1 MVRGLT
7 YKKVLGHM
15 RLVVG
20 ILVVLLSVFGGY
32 TAMGGH
38 LEVLWQPFEAVI
50 ILGAA
55 LGAFCI
61 ANPPSVLKAAGGIF
75 GTLFKGPRYDKA
87 AFLELLGLQYTLFKL
102 AKSKGNLA
110 LEAHVENPAESA
122 IFAQFPKFS
131 ADHHAVEFMCD
142 YLRMITLGTENAHEL
157 EALMDEELETHH
169 QEQERIVSAIQALAD
184 GTPARQVGLAW
195 RHPTSRTEEFELLG
209 RALREIWA
217 QTQPLV
223 THEPASAPV

>member
-1 MVRGLT
+1 
-7 YKKVLGHM
+7 M
-15 RLVVG
+15 RLIVG
-20 ILVVLLSVFGGY
+20 IVVVLLSVFGGY
-32 TAMGGH
+32 AAMGGH

-61 ANPPSVLKAAGGIF
+61 ANPPTVLKAVGGIF
-75 GTLFKGPRYDKA
+75 GALFKGPRYDKA

-110 LEAHVENPAESA
+110 LEAHVENPSESA
-122 IFAQFPKFS
+122 IFAQFPKFAS
-131 ADHHAVEFMCD
+131 DHHAVEFMCD

-169 QEQERIVSAIQALAD
+169 QEREQIVSAMQALAD
-184 GTPARQVGLAW
+184 GTPALGIVAASSPIW
-195 RHPTSRTEEFELLG
+195 RATRRPFRSSSRARRSCPTSVRPLPKSNS
-209 RALREIWA
+209 RRHRCRRQSKA
-217 QTQPLV
+217 QDA
-223 THEPASAPV
+223 HR